1 MPKERSQLP
10 RICAIVFRIILAS
23 ISAAA
28 APPERSSAIAGRVIN
43 AITGEPLRRADVTI
57 SMDGRFD
64 VRGMAP
70 TGDSG
75 EFLLRALPPGRFRIR
90 AAKPGYAT
98 ICYGA
103 SQPDQAGQV
112 IELAPSENKPGLV
125 IGLVPLGAIS
135 GSARSAD
142 GSALIRGLVQ
152 AYRYDS
158 AREKP
163 AWVALGRADLDNR
176 GRFRLFGLRPGRYI
190 VRVTPSTLPEFPD
203 SREPDPK
210 VAPTYYPSS
219 VSETEAVA
227 LDVGPGAE
235 MTGADVS
242 LQPVVP
248 AWISVLVELPPGI
261 EPEPAGTPVSPP
273 KPAPVFT
280 VWITPAD
287 SSDGNPTQ
295 TFVADSRQWTK
306 SPSLVPGRYVV
317 TGLGIVEGKRYAA
330 RQEVN
335 VTGGISQLS
344 LPFRAGVDLK
354 GRVRFVGSP
363 PVDATRMSVMV
374 ISAELGSLRVNAGSV
389 SSEGLFRFIDVPPGR
404 WSIFSD
410 SIPRKGHYTS
420 MTMGSKDVRGGMQI
434 TPETRED
441 LDIVITTGPAPLVGQ
456 VEQGVATVVLA
467 APQGD
472 RAALHHLYAIAP
484 VDKAGH
490 FEFPSLEPG
499 DYQLYAFE
507 EVAPQ
512 AWLDPWFLRGY
523 ESFGV
528 SVQVTEDALPQFKLK
543 AIPRASPERKGR

>member
-1 MPKERSQLP
+1 MDRYK
-10 RICAIVFRIILAS
+10 IATILLVL
-23 ISAAA
+23 AA
-28 APPERSSAIAGRVIN
+28 APAAAQPERTSSIAGRVVD
-43 AITGEPLRRADVTI
+43 ATTGVPLRRAAVTI
-57 SMDGRFD
+57 SMDDRSD
-64 VRGMAP
+64 VRGMSP
-70 TGDSG
+70 TGDDG
-75 EFLLRALPPGRFRIR
+75 EFLLRALPPGRFRIQ

-98 ICYGA
+98 MCYGA
-103 SQPDQAGQV
+103 SQPDKAGQV
-112 IELAPSENKPGLV
+112 VELAPSESKSGLV

-142 GSALIRGLVQ
+142 GSAMMRGLVQ

-163 AWVALGRADLDNR
+163 AWVAVGRADLDNR

-203 SREPDPK
+203 SREPGPK
-210 VAPTYYPSS
+210 VAPAYYPSS
-219 VSETEAVA
+219 VSEADAVA
-227 LDVGPGAE
+227 LDLGPGAE
-235 MTGADVS
+235 ITGADVS

-248 AWISVLVELPPGI
+248 AWISVLVQLPPGI
-261 EPEPAGTPVSPP
+261 EPAPAGTPASQP
-273 KPAPVFT
+273 KPAPIFT

-287 SSDGNPTQ
+287 SSDGDPTQ

-306 SPSLVPGRYVV
+306 SNPLVPGRYVV

-354 GRVRFVGSP
+354 GRVHFVGSP
-363 PVDATRMSVMV
+363 PVDATKMSLMV
-374 ISAELGSLRVNAGSV
+374 ISAELGSLRVSAGSI
-389 SSEGLFRFIDVPPGR
+389 SPEGLFRLIDVPPGR

-410 SIPRKGHYTS
+410 SIPRNGHYRS
-420 MTMGSKDVRGGMQI
+420 MTMGSKDVRRGMLI

-441 LDIVITTGPAPLVGQ
+441 LDIVITAGPAPLVGQ

-467 APQGD
+467 APQGSL
-472 RAALHHLYAIAP
+472 AGIQQFYATAP

-490 FEFPSLEPG
+490 FEFLGLEPVG
-499 DYQLYAFE
+499 YKLYAFE
-507 EVAPQ
+507 ELAPQ
-512 AWLDPWFLRGY
+512 AWLDPWFLKEY
-523 ESFGV
+523 ESV
-528 SVQVTEDALPQFKLK
+528 SVHVQVTEDALPQFKLK
-543 AIPRASPERKGR
+543 AIPRTSPERKGR